1 VLAASPT
8 ASPSPLPPT
17 TGELISAGLALA
29 FVLVLGVV
37 LAIVMLRS
45 VRRGRET
52 LGRVEPPS

>member
-1 VLAASPT
+1 
-8 ASPSPLPPT
+8 LPPT
-17 TGELISAGLALA
+17 AGELISAGLALA